1 MVTEKSCNLSEWRVD
16 LPRQKG
22 SGTSWASSENNLP
35 NTYRK
40 DLSWPHFD
48 DEPGV
53 QEKQQVKDQQ
63 SYIFAFVA
71 CLTIPSSN

>member
-1 MVTEKSCNLSEWRVD
+1 MEPVEPVL
-16 LPRQKG
+16 
-22 SGTSWASSENNLP
+22 NNIYQS

-48 DEPGV
+48 DEPSD

-63 SYIFAFVA
+63 SCIFIFVVS
-71 CLTIPSSN
+71 LTIPGSI